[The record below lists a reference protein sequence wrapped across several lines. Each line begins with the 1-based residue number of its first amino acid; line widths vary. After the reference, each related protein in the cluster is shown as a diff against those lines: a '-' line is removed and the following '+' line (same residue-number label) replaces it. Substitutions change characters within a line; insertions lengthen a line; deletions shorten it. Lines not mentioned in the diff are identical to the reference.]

1 MYPAA
6 KVYHDGSHY
15 VAIPYKAPK
24 RKHKKIK
31 EKSLLDIIEEKE
43 FKDAKE
49 KREEIIKEAYESSE
63 GKNKNEK
70 IANAVEKLKAQCIN
84 ESMARETIERQLENK
99 KRALAVRRKRF
110 VRKAFLNEFNYFV
123 TFTYDDTKHT
133 PESFKKLLIHRL
145 SLLRKKYDWKYMGV
159 WEKSPEKERVHFHGL
174 LYIPKGTMVGEIV
187 ERKDYSLKTHN
198 MQITHVNTY
207 FEEKFGRNDFEEID
221 YDFLRVTN
229 AIAYILKYISKSENN
244 IIYSRNIPMYLISD
258 INEED
263 ELCRMGNYLNKI
275 VLPDDFECWDEG
287 EYLGNMDGDVKAQL
301 RTTNA

>member
-1 MYPAA
+1 M
-6 KVYHDGSHY
+6 
-15 VAIPYKAPK
+15 
-24 RKHKKIK
+24 
-31 EKSLLDIIEEKE
+31 L
-43 FKDAKE
+43 
-49 KREEIIKEAYESSE
+49 
-63 GKNKNEK
+63 
-70 IANAVEKLKAQCIN
+70 
-84 ESMARETIERQLENK
+84 
-99 KRALAVRRKRF
+99 RR
-110 VRKAFLNEFNYFV
+110 
-123 TFTYDDTKHT
+123 
-133 PESFKKLLIHRL
+133 I
-145 SLLRKKYDWKYMGV
+145 
-159 WEKSPEKERVHFHGL
+159 EKERVHFHGL